1 MIRRSPR
8 RWQCSVLLRRRRG
21 RSRISPAPARLTS
34 PCARPATHR
43 ANGTPRPPSLQPT
56 GGSHAGSGTPPCH
69 TAHPMADRP
78 PLGRPDPRC
87 HHVIRPASPFPP
99 PHRGSSCTTATR
111 PCACRARL
119 TRFVSR
125 PPAPAPENRHQFPGN
140 QSSFKRRT
148 SYSTLKSRPEG
159 CALFIPAIP
168 PRLPPEALKLPGNAG
183 TSHGGRALTGR
194 ARYRIMLTYMGS

>member
-1 MIRRSPR
+1 M
-8 RWQCSVLLRRRRG
+8 LLRRRRG
-21 RSRISPAPARLTS
+21 RSRILPAPARLTS

-56 GGSHAGSGTPPCH
+56 GGSHAGPGAPPCH
-69 TAHPMADRP
+69 TAHRMADRP

-99 PHRGSSCTTATR
+99 PHRGSLCTTATR

-140 QSSFKRRT
+140 QSSFKRRDQ
-148 SYSTLKSRPEG
+148 
-159 CALFIPAIP
+159 LFNDSSQD
-168 PRLPPEALKLPGNAG
+168 RLPPEALKLPGNAG

-194 ARYRIMLTYMGS
+194 TRYRIMLTYMGS